1 MRAQSLPVL
10 GEGAVRMLSGI
21 GAEVEAAVVA
31 AVSVE
36 DRCLLPK
43 GWEICFIYPV
53 SGDHSYV
60 CMMQR

>member
-1 MRAQSLPVL
+1 
-10 GEGAVRMLSGI
+10 
-21 GAEVEAAVVA
+21 VVA